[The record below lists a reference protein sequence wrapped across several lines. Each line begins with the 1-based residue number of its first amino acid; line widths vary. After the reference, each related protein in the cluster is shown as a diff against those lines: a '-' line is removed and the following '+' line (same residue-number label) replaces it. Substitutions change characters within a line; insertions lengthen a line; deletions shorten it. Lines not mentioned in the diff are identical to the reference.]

1 MGLARWVR
9 ANLAAVRVGDERA
22 GSGGRAGAGAG
33 DGNGGGGGL

>member
-9 ANLAAVRVGDERA
+9 ANLVVVRVGGKRA

-33 DGNGGGGGL
+33 DSNSGGGL